1 MDIAVRDHQIVIT
14 CVARHVNQITDL
26 TIRSVLFTVN
36 YEMQVHSGEVA
47 LQLPHDPDADCSNL
61 PGRGRKRAKWER

>member
-14 CVARHVNQITDL
+14 CVARHVYQITDL

-36 YEMQVHSGEVA
+36 YEMQVRCREVA
-47 LQLPHDPDADCSNL
+47 LQLPHDRDSASRP
-61 PGRGRKRAKWER
+61 